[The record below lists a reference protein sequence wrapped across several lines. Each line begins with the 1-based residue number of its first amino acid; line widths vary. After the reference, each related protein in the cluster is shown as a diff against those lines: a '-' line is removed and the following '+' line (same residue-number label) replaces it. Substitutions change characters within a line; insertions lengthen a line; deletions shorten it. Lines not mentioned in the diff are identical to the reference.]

1 MLKETSVGSSSPN
14 INPFRDLVEMSQD
27 LHWQCDLEG
36 RYVYLNPAWERVF
49 GYPIQEMLGHKFT
62 DFQTPEQAAHDLK
75 RFDQLLNGQLV
86 EDLETVH
93 LGKSGQPILLTFFA
107 KALKDDS
114 GNVIGTMG
122 TAHNKTDLIRHAT
135 KYHSLFDGNR
145 DAVMIQD
152 ETHFLECNA
161 ATLEMF
167 GCPSIE
173 DFCKLHP
180 GNLSAE
186 FQAGGISAFVLANQ
200 KISEAF
206 EQGSSHFEW
215 LSKRWDNGKVF
226 PTEILLSAMSIDG
239 AKVLLAT
246 VRDISRRKE
255 AEELFSM
262 LFQSMTEMVVLHEV
276 IFDSIGTPVDY
287 RITSCNPAFSK
298 VTGVPSE
305 FAVGKLAS
313 EVYGMSPPPYLTEFT
328 QVGITGE
335 PFEYTTYF
343 KPMDKHFS
351 ISVVSP
357 RKNTFATITTDIT
370 DVRHVQEAISEKN
383 KELENYLYVASHDL
397 RAPLVNLQ
405 GFSQKLESDLQDLL
419 QLIRKMECPSA
430 LLEQLTE
437 VISEEIPKSVKF
449 ISSCTAKMDNLING
463 LLRISRTGRLEMRIE
478 MIDMNQLWKT
488 IISANHFQ
496 ISENNVQIEIGPL
509 PPCFGDREQLN
520 QLFSNL
526 LGNAIKY
533 RDPSRPLRI
542 EVSGKEEFNQVQYC
556 VRDNGIG
563 IEERHLKRIWD
574 VFFRVN
580 AHAPQS
586 GDGLGLSIVKRIA
599 ERHLGKV
606 WVDSQAGQ
614 GSSFYIELKRQP
626 FKVDSDP
633 EVK

>member
-1 MLKETSVGSSSPN
+1 MRKETSVGSTVPPFT
-14 INPFRDLVEMSQD
+14 PFRDLVEMSQD
-27 LHWQCDLEG
+27 LHWQCDLDG

-49 GYPIQEMLGHKFT
+49 GYSIQEMLGHKFT
-62 DFQTPEQAAHDLK
+62 DFQTPEQAALDIQRH
-75 RFDQLLNGQLV
+75 DQLLKGHLM
-86 EDLETVH
+86 EGLETVH

-107 KALKDDS
+107 QALKDDS
-114 GNVIGTMG
+114 GKVIGTLG

-152 ETHFLECNA
+152 ETHFLECNP

-167 GCPSIE
+167 GCPTVE

-186 FQAGGISAFVLANQ
+186 FQVGGVSSFALANQ
-200 KISEAF
+200 KIAEAF
-206 EQGSSHFEW
+206 AQGTSHFEW
-215 LSKRWDNGKVF
+215 LSKRWDNGEIF
-226 PTEILLSAMSIDG
+226 PTEVLLSAMNIDG
-239 AKVLLAT
+239 VKVLLAT

-276 IFDSIGTPVDY
+276 VFNSMGAPVDY
-287 RITSCNPAFSK
+287 RITSCNPAYSK

-305 FAVGKLAS
+305 LAVGKLAS
-313 EVYGMSPPPYLTEFT
+313 EVYGMNPPPYLHEFT
-328 QVGITGE
+328 QVGITGV
-335 PFEYTTYF
+335 PFEYTTYY

-370 DVRHVQEAISEKN
+370 DVRHVQEAITEKN

-419 QLIRKMECPSA
+419 QLVGKMECPHG
-430 LLEQLTE
+430 LKEQLSQ
-437 VISEEIPKSVKF
+437 IIGEEIPKSVKF
-449 ISSCTAKMDNLING
+449 ISSSTAKMDNLING
-463 LLRISRTGRLEMRIE
+463 LLRISRTGRLDMRVE
-478 MIDMNQLWKT
+478 LIDMNQLWNT

-496 ISENNVQIEIGPL
+496 IRESNAQVEIGPL
-509 PPCFGDREQLN
+509 PHCFGDREQLN

-533 RDPSRPLRI
+533 RDPNRPLRI
-542 EVSGKEEFNQVQYC
+542 EVSGKEEYNQAHYC
-556 VRDNGIG
+556 IRDNGLG
-563 IEERHLKRIWD
+563 IEDRHLKRIWD

-626 FKVDSDP
+626 FKVDSDS
-633 EVK
+633 EAK

>member
-1 MLKETSVGSSSPN
+1 
-14 INPFRDLVEMSQD
+14 MSQD
-27 LHWQCDLEG
+27 LHWQCDLDG

-49 GYPIQEMLGHKFT
+49 GYPIDEMLGHKFT
-62 DFQTPEQAAHDLK
+62 EFQTPEQAALDIK
-75 RFDQLLNGQLV
+75 RFAQLLDGQLV
-86 EDLETVH
+86 EGLETVH
-93 LGKSGQPILLTFFA
+93 LGKSGQPILLTFYA
-107 KALKDDS
+107 KPLKDAS
-114 GNVIGTMG
+114 GNVIGTLG

-152 ETHFLECNA
+152 ETHFLECNP

-167 GCPSIE
+167 GCPSVE
-173 DFCKLHP
+173 AFCKLHP

-186 FQAGGISAFVLANQ
+186 FQAGGISAFALANQ
-200 KISEAF
+200 KIADAF
-206 EQGSSHFEW
+206 TQGSSHFEW
-215 LSKRWDNGKVF
+215 LSKRWDNGKIF
-226 PTEILLSAMSIDG
+226 PTEVLLSAMVIDG

-262 LFQSMTEMVVLHEV
+262 LFQSMTEMVVLHEI
-276 IFDSIGTPVDY
+276 IFDCMGTPIDY

-305 FAVGKLAS
+305 LAIGKLAS
-313 EVYGMSPPPYLTEFT
+313 EVYGMSPPPYLSEFSK
-328 QVGITGE
+328 VGITGE
-335 PFEYTTYF
+335 PFEYTTYY

-357 RKNTFATITTDIT
+357 RKNVFATITTDIT
-370 DVRHVQEAISEKN
+370 DMRHVQDAISEKN

-405 GFSQKLESDLQDLL
+405 GFSQKLESDLHDLL
-419 QLIRKMECPSA
+419 QVVEAMECPHA
-430 LLEQLTE
+430 LKDQLSLI
-437 VISEEIPKSVKF
+437 ISEEIPKSVKF
-449 ISSCTAKMDNLING
+449 ISSSTAKMDNLING
-463 LLRISRTGRLEMRIE
+463 LLRISRTGRLEMRVE
-478 MIDMNQLWKT
+478 MIDMNQLWAN
-488 IISANHFQ
+488 ILSANHFQ
-496 ISENNVQIEIGPL
+496 ISECAAQIEIGTL
-509 PPCFGDREQLN
+509 PYCYGDREQLN

-533 RDPSRPLRI
+533 RDPNRPLRI
-542 EVSGKEEFNQVQYC
+542 AISGKIEDRQAQYC
-556 VRDNGIG
+556 VSDNGLG

-614 GSSFYIELKRQP
+614 GSSFYVELKQQL
-626 FKVDSDP
+626 FKADCES
-633 EVK
+633 EAK